1 MQSSCS
7 ELESRVDVLSDT
19 RLRSGHGPITPCPH
33 QTAAKV
39 CSQNQT
45 ANLSLDQMQSTTRFG
60 AESLVD
66 DERGCFATLRE
77 GITGAIA
84 G

>member
-1 MQSSCS
+1 MPPP
-7 ELESRVDVLSDT
+7 D
-19 RLRSGHGPITPCPH
+19 G
-33 QTAAKV
+33 AAKV
-39 CSQNQT
+39 RGQNQT
-45 ANLSLDQMQSTTRFG
+45 ANLSLEQMQSTTRFG

-66 DERGCFATLRE
+66 DERGCCARLRE